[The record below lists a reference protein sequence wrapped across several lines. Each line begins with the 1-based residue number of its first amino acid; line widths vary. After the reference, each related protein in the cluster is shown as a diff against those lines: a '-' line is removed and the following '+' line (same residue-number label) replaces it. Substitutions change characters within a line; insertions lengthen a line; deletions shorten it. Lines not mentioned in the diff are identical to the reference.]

1 MNSNSSINKSN
12 LNLLA
17 VVALGLTTIYTAI
30 LATQLMST
38 KHKVD
43 YLYYKEHFQKNN
55 KGIIINQAKT
65 MRGALEG

>member
-1 MNSNSSINKSN
+1 MSSNSSTNISN
-12 LNLLA
+12 LHLLA
-17 VVALGLTTIYTAI
+17 IVGFGLTTIYTAI

-55 KGIIINQAKT
+55 KGNNN
-65 MRGALEG
+65 

>member
-1 MNSNSSINKSN
+1 MLTVVNPHFPDATPNKSN

-17 VVALGLTTIYTAI
+17 LVALGLTTIYTAI

-55 KGIIINQAKT
+55 KGNNN
-65 MRGALEG
+65 

>member
-1 MNSNSSINKSN
+1 MGENYITVVNPHFQDSTPKSN

-55 KGIIINQAKT
+55 KGNNN
-65 MRGALEG
+65 

>member
-43 YLYYKEHFQKNN
+43 YLYYKEHFQNSN
-55 KGIIINQAKT
+55 KGNNNDLQNNE
-65 MRGALEG
+65 RRS

>member
-1 MNSNSSINKSN
+1 MNSKSN

-55 KGIIINQAKT
+55 KGNNN
-65 MRGALEG
+65 